1 MKINKDK
8 YRVAVY
14 GSLRK
19 DLSNHKRHLENS
31 KFLGI
36 FDSNPSFT
44 MVSLG
49 GFPGLLEN
57 GSTSV
62 KFEVYEVDKKN
73 FNSIRR
79 LEGFNNTNPELG
91 MYREKSIH
99 TPFGESTIYIYNVDN
114 EKKYLE
120 RMKNSIVKGGDWK
133 SYLNKI

>member
-19 DLSNHKRHLENS
+19 GLSNHKNHLENS
-31 KFLGI
+31 KFLGV
-36 FDSNPSFT
+36 FDSNPDFT

-57 GSTSV
+57 GSTSI
-62 KFEVYEVDKKN
+62 KFEVYEVNKKDFTN
-73 FNSIRR
+73 IRR
-79 LEGFNNTNPELG
+79 LEGFNSINPESGL
-91 MYREKSIH
+91 YKEKSIH

-114 EKKYLE
+114 EEKYLK
-120 RMKNSIVKGGDWK
+120 RMENRIVKRGDWK